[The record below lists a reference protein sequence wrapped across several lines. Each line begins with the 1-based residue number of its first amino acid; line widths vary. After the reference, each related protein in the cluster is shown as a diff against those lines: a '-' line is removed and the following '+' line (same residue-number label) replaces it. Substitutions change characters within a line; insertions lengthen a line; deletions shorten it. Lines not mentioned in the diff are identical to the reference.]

1 MKNLILGVLLLLTT
15 QTNFGQVETKFFP
28 NKDALSKIEKIKQH
42 PKAQKTMK
50 MPSFNKE
57 ALLEEDSKN
66 NGKDVP
72 FRFGKGFDVNVNLS
86 DGMWAEVDSGRLWS
100 MEFESSGAYSIN
112 FVFNDFHLS
121 DGAYLYITNE
131 ENTTLY

>member
-50 MPSFNKE
+50 IPSFNKE
-57 ALLEEDSKN
+57 ALLEEDNKN

-86 DGMWAEVDSGRLWS
+86 DGMWAEVDS
-100 MEFESSGAYSIN
+100 
-112 FVFNDFHLS
+112 
-121 DGAYLYITNE
+121 E
-131 ENTTLY
+131 EDYGQWNLNQAEPIQLILFLTIR